1 MQHTAGPSSSTAEQ
15 AISMMAAFFAA
26 QAKAPPTAA
35 PIIPEPIFGPPP
47 IHQRKPSLLTFPLPT
62 PAMEVQRFLEDFRRL
77 KGIDII
83 DCRAVLEAS
92 ALTPDILPHLT
103 LARVTELT
111 GLQEGHAIKLQ
122 IFGKQWATS
131 LEEARLADGSV

>member
-1 MQHTAGPSSSTAEQ
+1 
-15 AISMMAAFFAA
+15 MMTAFFSA
-26 QAKAPPTAA
+26 QAKAPPAAA
-35 PIIPEPIFGPPP
+35 PVLPVFAPPP
-47 IHQRKPSLLTFPLPT
+47 IRQRNQSLVTFPLPT
-62 PAMEVQRFLEDFRRL
+62 PAIEVQRFLEDFRRL

-92 ALTPDILPHLT
+92 ALTPDILSHLT
-103 LARVTELT
+103 LSRVTELT

-122 IFGKQWATS
+122 IFGKQWAVS